1 MENNA
6 EKILIIW
13 VHLNFAQQQGKVA
26 NWKYLKVS
34 RTLLLE
40 LIVKLS
46 SSSQL
51 WKTILLADQWPLL
64 RDRVGTSVNQKSAI
78 KILNRSQANMKSMC
92 ALEETTPASPFQLL
106 DLDCPLHLNLKFL
119 FQLKANKRKDIQHKS
134 SSSRL
139 PTSRV
144 YFSKTIVNGFL
155 ANIKSGKATS
165 HMGNMNIWEKR
176 RKALC
181 TMQYAG
187 QSIVWPSR
195 AWCHAS

>member
-1 MENNA
+1 MRI
-6 EKILIIW
+6 KILIIR
-13 VHLNFAQQQGKVA
+13 VHLNFAPQQGKVA

-92 ALEETTPASPFQLL
+92 ALEETTPAS
-106 DLDCPLHLNLKFL
+106 
-119 FQLKANKRKDIQHKS
+119 
-134 SSSRL
+134 
-139 PTSRV
+139 
-144 YFSKTIVNGFL
+144 
-155 ANIKSGKATS
+155 
-165 HMGNMNIWEKR
+165 
-176 RKALC
+176 
-181 TMQYAG
+181 
-187 QSIVWPSR
+187 
-195 AWCHAS
+195 